1 MRSGVDMEGP
11 VPGDDSEKSTQD
23 ASSSSKGLKK
33 PPRRRL
39 LRRLSSNPG
48 NEASAPTETKACT
61 ADDSQVRSIVSL
73 PLVSMLFVIRTFS
86 RRSVNPA
93 SRAAVSVLSSVS

>member
-1 MRSGVDMEGP
+1 MEGP
-11 VPGDDSEKSTQD
+11 VASGNSKKSTQD

-33 PPRRRL
+33 PPIRRL
-39 LRRLSSNPG
+39 LRRLSSNAG
-48 NEASAPTETKACT
+48 SEASALTETKACT

-73 PLVSMLFVIRTFS
+73 PEVSMMFVIRILS

-93 SRAAVSVLSSVS
+93 SQSLY